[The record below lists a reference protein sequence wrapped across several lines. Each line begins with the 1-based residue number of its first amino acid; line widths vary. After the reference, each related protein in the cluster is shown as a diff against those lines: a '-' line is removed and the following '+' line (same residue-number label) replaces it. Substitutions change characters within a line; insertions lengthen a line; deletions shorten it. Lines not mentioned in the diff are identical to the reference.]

1 VLAALASVDRP
12 GGTRHRAD
20 TEDLVQL
27 LCGKPA
33 VAYRYSAENLR
44 VQLDLVERNP
54 VGDAKI
60 EMLAHRAHL
69 HCRPDSRKPSP
80 QGYDAALCP
89 RMTQQGHFWTTLKWD
104 FTHYPSNDSKKLT
117 ALCLSIR

>member
-1 VLAALASVDRP
+1 VQSALASVGRP
-12 GGTRHRAD
+12 RGTRHRAD

-27 LCGKPA
+27 LRGKRA
-33 VAYRYSAENLR
+33 VAYCYSAEDLR
-44 VQLDLVERNP
+44 VQLDLVERDP

-69 HCRPDSRKPSP
+69 HCRADSRKPSP
-80 QGYDAALCP
+80 QDYDAALCP

-104 FTHYPSNDSKKLT
+104 FTHYPSNDSKKLA